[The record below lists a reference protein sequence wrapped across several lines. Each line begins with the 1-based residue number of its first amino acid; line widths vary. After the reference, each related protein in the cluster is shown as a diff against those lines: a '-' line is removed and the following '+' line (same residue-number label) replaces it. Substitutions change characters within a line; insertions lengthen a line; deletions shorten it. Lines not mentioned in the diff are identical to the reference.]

1 MPLAITRGG
10 ASIQGFKSL
19 MGKAAPLIPPSIGA
33 PYEGGFFFGVINDNG
48 TLYELII
55 SPKAQ
60 GQSNQAYASSANL
73 GSDNNY
79 SVTDGWSNTNVNL
92 TAARPANAWARSLTI
107 NGYNDWYIAARD
119 EMELMYRNLKPV
131 TNANTTG
138 NRTYTTQQGDTVFT
152 VGNNQNSVPIG
163 AAYTTTDPA
172 MTSLPEFQAPSGTEV
187 IASTSFAFCT
197 STRYLGNTTSMLFQ
211 GMDNG
216 RQTVGTGYTA
226 ALPVRVIRRK
236 LRPNYG

>member
-1 MPLAITRGG
+1 MPLASTRGC
-10 ASIQGFKSL
+10 ASIQGYKSL
-19 MGKAAPLIPPSIGA
+19 RGSATPVVPPAIGA
-33 PYEGGFFFGVINDNG
+33 PYEGGFFFGVINDGG

-55 SPKAQ
+55 SPRAQ
-60 GQSNQAYASSANL
+60 GNANFAYSTTAAL
-73 GSDNNY
+73 GSENNY
-79 SVTDGWSNTNVNL
+79 SVTDGWSNTNVNV
-92 TAARPANAWARSLTI
+92 TAARPANQWVRSLTI
-107 NGYNDWYIAARD
+107 NGYSDWYIAARD

-131 TNANTTG
+131 ANANTTG

-152 VGNNQNSVPIG
+152 TGNNQNSVPIG

-172 MTSLPEFQAPSGTEV
+172 MTPLADFQSPDGVER

-197 STRYLGNTTSMLFQ
+197 STRYLGNTTSMLFM

-226 ALPVRVIRRK
+226 ALPVRAIRRK
-236 LRPNYG
+236 LRPNY